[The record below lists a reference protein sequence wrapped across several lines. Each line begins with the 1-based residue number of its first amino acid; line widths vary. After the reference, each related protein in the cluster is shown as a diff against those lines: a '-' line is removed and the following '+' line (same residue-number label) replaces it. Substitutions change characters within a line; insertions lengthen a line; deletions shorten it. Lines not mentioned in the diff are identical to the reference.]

1 MTEARRKTLKVKDMQ
16 RRVIGKA
23 MNAAKYGLQM
33 RESAKTISMRTE
45 DKHVARVEQ
54 YAEAAACEAIQVAAM
69 ARKYL
74 DMLERM
80 DE

>member
-1 MTEARRKTLKVKDMQ
+1 MNTGGDIAVGIVEGRKQDMTEARRKTLKVKDMQ

-45 DKHVARVEQ
+45 DKHGSEN
-54 YAEAAACEAIQVAAM
+54 
-69 ARKYL
+69 
-74 DMLERM
+74 
-80 DE
+80 